1 MHTIYK
7 NRVTSFF
14 QRNSLVWVLPCCALM
29 STLLSGISPA
39 FCADT
44 SLQAVNLTCNG
55 KPRPLGIGP
64 SDIHFSWQ
72 IIGSRKNIL
81 QTAYQLELEA
91 ISHPTARDG
100 KLFWTSGRVAS
111 GQSIMVAYQ
120 GKQLAAASWYRWRV
134 RVWDGNGGLSPFSDW
149 EIAGTGLF
157 SESDWKGA
165 QWIGLEEM
173 PDSQRIYPGLED
185 NSKALGARGKTR
197 ATVPYLRR
205 QFQSGRA
212 LVSAT
217 LFVTGLGHYEVSIN
231 GKKVGNALLAPGWT
245 HYDKRVLY
253 NVHDVTGYIQQG
265 ANAIGMLIGNGFH
278 YQHKERYV
286 KLLIAYGY
294 PKGICLLKL
303 KYADGTEQLV
313 KTDDNWKAAPS
324 PLTFSS
330 LYGGEDYN
338 AALEQ
343 PEWNLPH
350 FNDKAWQKAAVVK
363 PPQGQLEA
371 EADFPVAVREVKNVL
386 KMIKLNPWRQVYD
399 FGQNAAGIFEIRVR
413 GKAGQTIRMMAAE
426 IINGNGTVNQ
436 RATGRPSY
444 FDYTLKGDGPEV
456 WQPKFSYT
464 GFRYVQVQPAD
475 TTLGSLPQIEY
486 IKQLQIG
493 NTTPVTGQFDCSN
506 PLFNSTF
513 TLINNAINSNL
524 MSVPTDCPH
533 REKLGWL
540 EQTYLM
546 GPSLHYNRNL
556 QLLYGKLVQDMMDAQ
571 TETGLVPAIAPEFV
585 LFTYDNGNFRDSP
598 EWGSACIRVPWLL
611 YEWYGDSSLLRKAY
625 PMMKKYQ
632 QYLAGK
638 ATGHIL
644 THGLGDWYDLGPKP
658 PGVSQLTPKGITA
671 TAIYY
676 DNYNLLAKI
685 AHQLGLEKDAK
696 LFSDKAAVVKQA
708 FNDTFYH
715 AAQKIC
721 ATGSQTSMAMPL
733 VLGLAPEGD
742 EQAVFNN
749 LTDSLQANNYRLTA
763 GDIGYY
769 YLVKLLQDRGKDEI
783 LFSMNSRDDVPGYG
797 FQLKNG
803 ATALT
808 ESWAALP
815 TVSNNH
821 FMLGHIMAW
830 FYSGIGGIQQQKDG
844 LGYSNLVIAPKIPGG
859 LTYAHT
865 SYEVPQGKVI
875 SNWKISGNKLLM
887 EMVIPGNTKAT
898 LQVPA
903 PSGSDLPVPKTIELG
918 SGSYQFTFDW

>member
-1 MHTIYK
+1 MHSIYK
-7 NRVTSFF
+7 CRFSFF
-14 QRNSLVWVLPCCALM
+14 CQNSIVVWVLRYCVLTGIFVSC
-29 STLLSGISPA
+29 ISPA
-39 FCADT
+39 YCSAT
-44 SLQAVNLTCNG
+44 SLQAIKLTCNG
-55 KPRPLGIGP
+55 KSRPLGVGP

-72 IIGSRKNIL
+72 IEGSGKNIS
-81 QTAYQLELEA
+81 QTAYQLEMED
-91 ISHPTARDG
+91 ISYPTAREG
-100 KLFWTSGRVAS
+100 KLFWTSGKVAS
-111 GQSIMVAYQ
+111 DQSIMVPYK
-120 GKQLAAASWYRWRV
+120 GKPMVAASWYRWRV
-134 RVWDGNGGLSPFSDW
+134 RVWDENGGVSLFSDW
-149 EIAGTGLF
+149 SVVGTGLF
-157 SESDWKGA
+157 SEVDWKGA

-173 PDSQRIYPGLED
+173 PDSQRIYPGLEY
-185 NSKALGARGKTR
+185 NSKALGTRGKTR
-197 ATVPYLRR
+197 ATVPYLRT

-217 LFVTGLGHYEVSIN
+217 LFITGLGHYEVNIN

-313 KTDDNWKAAPS
+313 KTDENWKAAPS
-324 PLTFSS
+324 PVTFSS
-330 LYGGEDYN
+330 LYGGEDYDGRFKH
-338 AALEQ
+338 
-343 PEWNLPH
+343 PDWNLPH
-350 FNDKAWQKAAVVK
+350 FNDAKWQQAAIVK
-363 PPQGQLEA
+363 PPAGTLEA
-371 EADFPVAVREVKNVL
+371 EADFPVAVREVKEAV
-386 KMIKLNPWRQVYD
+386 KVVKLGNWRQVYD

-413 GKAGQTIRMMAAE
+413 GMAGQTIRMMAAE
-426 IINGNGTVNQ
+426 IINTDGTVNQ

-475 TTLGSLPQIEY
+475 TTDGTLPQIEY

-493 NTTPVTGQFDCSN
+493 NTTPVSGQFDCSN
-506 PLFNSTF
+506 PLFSNTF

-556 QLLYGKLVQDMMDAQ
+556 QLLYGKLVNDMMDAQ

-611 YEWYGDSSLLRKAY
+611 YEWYGDSSTFRKAY

-638 ATGHIL
+638 AKGHIL
-644 THGLGDWYDLGPKP
+644 THGLGDWYDLGPNP

-685 AHQLGLEKDAK
+685 AHQIGLVKEAK
-696 LFSDKAAVVKQA
+696 SFADKAAEVKQA

-715 AAQKIC
+715 ASQKSY
-721 ATGSQTSMAMPL
+721 ATGSQTAMAMPL
-733 VLGLAPEGD
+733 VLGLVPEGD
-742 EQAVFNN
+742 ERAVLKN

-769 YLVKLLQDRGKDEI
+769 YLVKLLQDQGKDE
-783 LFSMNSRDDVPGYG
+783 LLYSMNSRDDVPGYG

-830 FYSGIGGIQQQKDG
+830 FYSGIGGIQQLQDSR
-844 LGYSNLVIAPKIPGG
+844 GYTNLLIAPKIPGG
-859 LTYAHT
+859 LTYANT
-865 SYEVPQGKVI
+865 SFNIRQGNVI
-875 SNWKISGNKLLM
+875 SNWKISGNKLMM
-887 EMVIPGNTKAT
+887 EVVIPGNTKAT

-903 PSGSDLPVPKTIELG
+903 PSGSVSRVQKTIELG